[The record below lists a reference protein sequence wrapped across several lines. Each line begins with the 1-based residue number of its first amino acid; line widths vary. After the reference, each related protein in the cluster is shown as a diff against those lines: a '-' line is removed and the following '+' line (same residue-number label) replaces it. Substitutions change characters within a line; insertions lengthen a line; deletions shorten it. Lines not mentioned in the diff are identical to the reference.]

1 MIDHR
6 QHANQIGPHE
16 PASRELDAHQAAD
29 EVAQVESRVG
39 GCETQ
44 QRLPSDS
51 VSNAAKQAHTA
62 ATILPDEIE
71 RRRHELESNLIDE
84 NRPQTTTTTFLWGEV
99 ARNFAL
105 IEFHHK
111 SEIAAL
117 NVGARNAHRIAE
129 STNSAANGA
138 EVTTDDIHVAAFSN
152 EFFERASRYR
162 RQRESAL
169 YRSLMLLQAITSKSE
184 RVAPKLT
191 IEDFRRQFPD
201 SETCE
206 KYLRSRRE
214 KSEWP
219 CPRCDVRSRKHWIST
234 RHCWECSR
242 CGGQFGLRH
251 ASVMMDSPLSL
262 EKWFLA
268 IGTVCIDHDTTAA
281 QIAEA
286 LGIARLATARRM
298 LAGILTALR
307 SSNRDEL
314 LVGLPSYI
322 ELEAALPERS
332 GAFTPISQNE
342 KSRNVQRPL
351 AASENDT
358 SS

>member
-1 MIDHR
+1 MGNVTQQDSHDLPDALDHL
-6 QHANQIGPHE
+6 GDPV
-16 PASRELDAHQAAD
+16 ASEGATL
-29 EVAQVESRVG
+29 ESHC
-39 GCETQ
+39 GCETP
-44 QRLPSDS
+44 QRSDS
-51 VSNAAKQAHTA
+51 VADSDKQRLAAAKC
-62 ATILPDEIE
+62 LPNEIE

-84 NRPQTTTTTFLWGEV
+84 NRPKTTAATFLWGEV

-129 STNSAANGA
+129 STTSAFNGA
-138 EVTTDDIHVAAFSN
+138 EVTADDIHVAAFSS
-152 EFFERASRYR
+152 EFFEKASRYM
-162 RQRESAL
+162 RQRETAL
-169 YRSLMLLQAITSKSE
+169 HRSLMLLQAITSNSE
-184 RVAPKLT
+184 RPAPKLT
-191 IEDFRRQFPD
+191 IDDFRRQFPD

-206 KYLRSRRE
+206 KYLRVRRE

-219 CPRCDVRSRKHWIST
+219 CPRCDARSRKHWIST
-234 RHCWECSR
+234 RHCWECGR

-298 LAGILTALR
+298 LATILTALR
-307 SSNRDEL
+307 SSNRDDL
-314 LVGLPSYI
+314 LVGLPTYV
-322 ELEAALPERS
+322 ELGAVPPELS

-342 KSRNVQRPL
+342 KSRMEQRPL